1 MGWVLRQLGP
11 EAIVYPGQQ
20 QHARAAIQWLS
31 GRIPQERIFI
41 HLGWRKHGPDWVYL
55 HAGDAVGAQGSRGDL
70 RVELPAAL
78 QHFQVPSPAVRQ
90 EQVSAVRASL
100 RCLDLAPDRI
110 SFPLLAKN
118 MPTTHSLQP
127 WTYHCLFG
135 LLAVTGLRIS
145 EALNLRSTDV
155 DWSEGILTIRN
166 SKFGK
171 SRLIPLQA
179 SSLKILSDYGA
190 RRDLLFAKRK
200 TPYFFCSRYDGRL
213 DEGQVRRVFY
223 MISRQIGIRG
233 AWPAT
238 DRVCTTFVIVS
249 QSKRCCA
256 GIAPGKMS
264 GGVYPSYPPISVT
277 DMSPTPTGT

>member
-1 MGWVLRQLGP
+1 LFL
-11 EAIVYPGQQ
+11 E
-20 QHARAAIQWLS
+20 
-31 GRIPQERIFI
+31 
-41 HLGWRKHGPDWVYL
+41 
-55 HAGDAVGAQGSRGDL
+55 HAGTSRITSGL
-70 RVELPAAL
+70 AL
-78 QHFQVPSPAVRQ
+78 QWATQPQHIQQAEWAARLSVVRGFARHWSATDPVTEVPPKGLLPYRPR
-90 EQVSAVRASL
+90 RAKPYIYS
-100 RCLDLAPDRI
+100 DEEI
-110 SFPLLAKN
+110 HQLLEAAKN